1 VTFAGSWAIDPASGI
16 DRAFAGV
23 LGFPSGVVAHFDV
36 GLLSAASASCEVV
49 GAKGRISIAN
59 PWWPERERPTI
70 ALHLTGQPSQEVVA
84 PGGWIFTLEAEH
96 MAAVVRQ
103 GATPLIPA
111 ANAIGTARVLDAFW
125 RAMHPGRSARQVRPE
140 RRPARTAQPATE
152 RRTAPSR
159 TAPSRTAKGRTRPGK
174 GAPPAHRRRR

>member
-1 VTFAGSWAIDPASGI
+1 MIAGEEPVTLSGNWAIDPASGV

-49 GAKGRISIAN
+49 GAKGRISIAD
-59 PWWPERERPTI
+59 PWWPDRERPRI
-70 ALHLTGQPSQEVVA
+70 ALHLTGQPSREVVTE
-84 PGGWIFTLEAEH
+84 GGWIFTLEAEH

-103 GATPLIPA
+103 GAAPLIPA

-125 RAMHPGRSARQVRPE
+125 RTMHPGRAGSRTTTRARRAA
-140 RRPARTAQPATE
+140 RPAKPAAP
-152 RRTAPSR
+152 RRAAPR
-159 TAPSRTAKGRTRPGK
+159 RARPGK
-174 GAPPAHRRRR
+174 GAPAARRRRR